1 MRTNLA
7 EVYFSP
13 DILDVKFLYDRDV
26 FKTCNNI
33 GANMSCRR
41 RITTLIL
48 NQKSNIESFSN
59 IKSEWNLK
67 SSKTE
72 SASTSNVL

>member
-7 EVYFSP
+7 EVYFSR
-13 DILDVKFLYDRDV
+13 DILDVKFLYDGDV

-41 RITTLIL
+41 RVTSSTL
-48 NQKSNIESFSN
+48 KH
-59 IKSEWNLK
+59 
-67 SSKTE
+67 
-72 SASTSNVL
+72 